1 MSLAIEP
8 AWVPKGYAVSTPAA
22 AETLA
27 SPDTGTGHVAA
38 LAAGANTMVI
48 TPSGA
53 GIFFTTDGSTTPSAT
68 AGGYIPTDVTR
79 AFVNARD
86 IITNFKMVQTAATAT
101 THIEWYAAPGG

>member
-1 MSLAIEP
+1 MSIAIEG

-68 AGGYIPTDVTR
+68 AGGYIPTGVTR
-79 AFVNARD
+79 AFVCCRD
-86 IITNFKMVQTAATAT
+86 VIVNFKMVQAAATAT
-101 THIEWYAAPGG
+101 TYIEYYQAPSA